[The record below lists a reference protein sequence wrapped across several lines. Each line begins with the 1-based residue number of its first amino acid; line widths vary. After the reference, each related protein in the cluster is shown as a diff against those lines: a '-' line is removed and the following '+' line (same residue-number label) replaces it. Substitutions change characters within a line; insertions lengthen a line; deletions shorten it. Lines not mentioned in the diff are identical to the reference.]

1 MREMISVDLTISRWR
16 GRTKLDLQSDLGL
29 IDSTLQ
35 PNAEEF
41 KTYKETLKKV
51 IRGGQRSLLPP
62 PVERRL
68 SRIER
73 GARSTLESLSF
84 QVGGMFGNLMPK
96 ENYASFVARLTEQPY
111 DEDYPERGSL
121 RQDYFAMRNIV
132 AEQRDEMAAYIR
144 RSHRNL
150 AVVAWRLSEGLPIT
164 DERTAPEDW
173 IEDYLERV
181 IAALPS
187 KQRIYDS
194 FEFDWTMAEIPV
206 PDEAVKQVK
215 LEALARDQ
223 ARLDRELESLGKQ
236 RERLQSRA
244 EYEALREV
252 ERARY
257 DAERAQLDKQ
267 MAEARLEREKV
278 QRDLQIQKEIGQ
290 RTKARIENA
299 ITPALDEITSSVRK
313 MLYEAT
319 LNSLAAVRSNGKLPP
334 QSSGAIKKLIE
345 RANDLNWQSDAQI
358 DTDR

>member
-1 MREMISVDLTISRWR
+1 
-16 GRTKLDLQSDLGL
+16 
-29 IDSTLQ
+29 
-35 PNAEEF
+35 
-41 KTYKETLKKV
+41 
-51 IRGGQRSLLPP
+51 
-62 PVERRL
+62 
-68 SRIER
+68 
-73 GARSTLESLSF
+73 
-84 QVGGMFGNLMPK
+84 
-96 ENYASFVARLTEQPY
+96 
-111 DEDYPERGSL
+111 
-121 RQDYFAMRNIV
+121 
-132 AEQRDEMAAYIR
+132 

-358 DTDR
+358 DTYLAQLREIATEMSSSSSGLQAEAALKEAAWQLRLDLSDLGRTVRSGRSLEIEALDMEIGEGQWRVERDQQDMGVPLDIEDAMEQRQERNPIL